1 MIQRRMDG
9 SVNFYRGWD
18 EYRNGFGNVDSEFWI
33 GKFFFGFLDFF
44 FIFAFFLH
52 KVSKTVLT
60 IYTLFLNANFF
71 YDYRERQQIQNKIN

>member
-33 GKFFFGFLDFF
+33 GKFFWFFGFF

>member
-33 GKFFFGFLDFF
+33 GKFFWFFGFF

-60 IYTLFLNANFF
+60 IYTLFLF